1 MRQMY
6 ADFSHDTVNAFLRE
20 LTEQPAEDGR
30 AEDFSDEMILAQ
42 MELTRFKTAAREG
55 RTFVPR
61 TDRLSGPIRIHPAD
75 YH

>member
-1 MRQMY
+1 MY

-20 LTEQPAEDGR
+20 LTEQPVAVSR

-42 MELTRFKTAAREG
+42 MELTRFKDATRSGE
-55 RTFVPR
+55 TFVPR
-61 TDRLSGPIRIHPAD
+61 SDMLSGPVRIHPAD

>member
-1 MRQMY
+1 MY

-20 LTEQPAEDGR
+20 LTDQPVVNNR

-42 MELTRFKTAAREG
+42 MELTRFKTAARDGAAFE
-55 RTFVPR
+55 PR
-61 TDRLSGPIRIHPAD
+61 SDKLSGPVRIHPAD